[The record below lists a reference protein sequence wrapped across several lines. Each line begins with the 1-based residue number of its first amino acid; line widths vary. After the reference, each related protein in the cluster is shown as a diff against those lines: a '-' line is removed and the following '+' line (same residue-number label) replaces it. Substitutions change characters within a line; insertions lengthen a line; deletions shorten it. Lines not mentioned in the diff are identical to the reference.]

1 MLISYIIYFN
11 PIPKYELN
19 SMGLKCSKKVHGI
32 DSFPINFMEYGN
44 KSFFLLPY
52 IAIAK
57 KNFQKRLNL
66 PCFLFRSNLWAFEE
80 AVIVEMQPL
89 TMCSSQMANVLRGNT
104 LVRVI

>member
-57 KNFQKRLNL
+57 KKFSEAPK
-66 PCFLFRSNLWAFEE
+66 PSLFSF
-80 AVIVEMQPL
+80 
-89 TMCSSQMANVLRGNT
+89 
-104 LVRVI
+104 